1 MVTVERGLE
10 GIGTSPLC
18 RCPIDR
24 VAAQERGLTVETI
37 VGTGSSTSRH
47 TL

>member
-1 MVTVERGLE
+1 MVTVERILE

-24 VAAQERGLTVETI
+24 VAEQERGLTVETT
-37 VGTGSSTSRH
+37 VGTGSSTSQH